1 MSLTSTPGPTHE
13 GAKELSLTQERKGAN
28 VIGMATN
35 GPDCYWVI
43 PDQLIAG
50 EYPGATDLDETRDKV
65 RVLLDAGAR
74 SFVDLTERGEYGV
87 ATYDVV
93 MQELAAERGLDVRY
107 RRMSIEDLGTPTLEH
122 MRNVLQHI
130 AAEIVDGRPVYV
142 HCLGGIGRTGTV
154 VGCWLIQRGV
164 CSADE
169 ALDRIAD
176 LRATCR
182 KAATRSPETMGQREF
197 ITRWAR

>member
-1 MSLTSTPGPTHE
+1 MTPN
-13 GAKELSLTQERKGAN
+13 Q
-28 VIGMATN
+28 
-35 GPDCYWVI
+35 PDCYWVI
-43 PDQLIAG
+43 PEKLLAG
-50 EYPGATDLDETRDKV
+50 EYPGAADPAEARENI
-65 RVLLDAGAR
+65 RALLDAGAR
-74 SFVDLTERGEYGV
+74 SFLDLTEKGEYGV
-87 ATYDVV
+87 APYDAVV
-93 MQELAAERGLDVRY
+93 HQLAAERGLDVRY
-107 RRMSIEDLGTPTLEH
+107 RRMSIEDLGTPTAEQ

-182 KAATRSPETMGQREF
+182 KATTHSPETMSQREF
-197 ITRWAR
+197 IARWAP